1 MAYHLDMMLLTLSV
15 AQGPSLQ
22 LLPASILKALNDDV
36 YVSCTANVDDPDLVT
51 EMKWVGPNGQAI
63 PNDDNTIITMEGIG
77 GPGKLDLMINKLQE
91 KDTGIYNC
99 TAIYAGNQKLSA
111 ELMVEAFLDID
122 FGDTPGHQTPFIGT
136 ESKIRCTPV
145 AKPAPRV
152 DWLKDSIPLRNDDN
166 HIIQQ
171 DGVLIKKVTEAD
183 EGIYRCRARV
193 PEIGSIDYRDIQV
206 EVYVPP
212 QINIAPENVTGVEK
226 ETVTFKC
233 GANGK
238 PQPVYSWV
246 NKDNEPLE
254 DREGYFV
261 DPEKGVL
268 TIMELK
274 PELGGTYRCTAKNPA
289 GEDTAKANLLVL
301 TKPKVETFLNI
312 TQAVDLNA
320 EMRCVATGSPLPK
333 IIFKKESNEDSF
345 QDGINVD
352 DRIEI
357 EQAEDEEGRRV
368 GILKIR
374 GVHRSDDGLY
384 TCTAKSEGGTTQV
397 WGHITVEFPPTFEEE
412 VKTEEWTWEQAPVNL
427 TCLATAIPNATIQ
440 WYFRNVEISAL
451 DENLKILSY
460 GPLGVL
466 NINPSQSYY
475 GTYTCE
481 ATNKLGRAEH
491 NLELRE
497 AHVPGPVSGAEILK
511 KSATTITWNI
521 LDPASNGGLPI
532 QSYIVEYWLRNSG
545 IETAKTKIWT
555 KGSTYTL
562 ESLQPLETYIFRF
575 AAKNEAGRGEW
586 SGDKVEEMPK
596 RAAPEEPWIYNSD
609 SLVVE
614 NPYKDEYKLQWSVP
628 LDNGEPID
636 HFSILYFQVHN
647 TSGKWINVGEKLSDK
662 SKYPGPTEF
671 TIKDLDPD
679 THYKIELRAHNE
691 IGYSTPAEIVIKTA
705 HDPSSM
711 SGTGGKTTYS
721 SVAPSTT
728 TPAHDPVGPQPST
741 GGVGTGLIVGIIVI
755 VVLIVIV
762 VADVICY
769 CTKNAGLTAA
779 IVGKRGSKDKDKEAM
794 LEDGKNASADTLN
807 EESKDETKPLD
818 EKPLPEKEVPKDLE
832 KKVDIIS
839 EKETDEKHEGNGE
852 MKPVKEED
860 AKPVQQESDEK
871 AKEVTEPTET
881 TPMIQGSL
889 HVNNS
894 PVNSKF
900 INVHHGK
907 IWAQMQKQSL
917 QTQTPTTRIRR
928 TPHHLVDN
936 YRRSYSESHYLEDIP
951 NSFEETSN
959 DLKNTSTKMDSN
971 FSGSFKNAYEEIG
984 YGQDGHPLSWKLAM
998 ENPVFNASSRLQSSK
1013 STPALDYDSDSS
1025 VDSTYDVPFKVKV
1038 PIRYSYTP
1046 EPSVLCRNRQV
1057 KPPLPVRN
1065 PETKLTCSHENL
1077 LSNGKN
1083 RYMPSFTGSQCSLK
1097 ASLYEEVKDP
1107 EDSEFEVMDS
1117 RSKIRYVMS
1126 SKEALDRL
1134 SVDALGL
1141 GTSRES
1147 ISHNHLKSPSNA
1159 SMENFVAK
1167 FIPQSTYQPPSQNSY
1182 TTFYQPNDAPFYLKK
1197 PKVAFGIAEY
1207 DKQMKAQPT
1216 IANKVV
1222 EIPTKKPRQFETQD
1236 GEFSSPLVK
1245 ISNQKSIV
1253 ISQPRKPKVPPPPV
1267 PAFKK
1272 PSTPVSEKSNH
1283 KTVTTLYFVERPKYP
1298 NLSQSVD
1305 RLDDG
1310 FYSPPE
1316 ESSSPLYVQSSMS
1329 SARSLGSLL
1338 SSERSQRSYNQPTL
1352 I

>member
-22 LLPASILKALNDDV
+22 LLPANILKALNDDV
-36 YVSCTANVDDPDLVT
+36 YVSCTANVDDAELVT

-77 GPGKLDLMINKLQE
+77 GPGKLDLMITKLQD

-99 TAIYAGNQKLSA
+99 TATYAGNQKLSA
-111 ELMVEAFLDID
+111 EIMVEAFLDID
-122 FGDTPGHQTPFIGT
+122 FGDTPVHQTPFIDT

-152 DWLKDSIPLRNDDN
+152 DWLKDSTPLRNDEN

-171 DGVLIKKVTEAD
+171 DGVLIKQVTTDD

-193 PEIGSIDYRDIQV
+193 PEIGSIDYKDIRV
-206 EVYVPP
+206 EVYIPP
-212 QINIAPENVTGVEK
+212 KIDEPPKNATGVEK
-226 ETVTFKC
+226 ETVTFMCNAK
-233 GANGK
+233 GK
-238 PQPVYSWV
+238 PSPIYSWV

-261 DPEKGVL
+261 DPEKGIL

-274 PELGGTYRCTAKNPA
+274 PELGGTYRCTAKNAA
-289 GEDTAKANLLVL
+289 GEDTAKATLLVR

-333 IIFKKESNEDSF
+333 IIFKKESNDDSF
-345 QDGINVD
+345 QDGINAD
-352 DRIEI
+352 DRIEV
-357 EQAEDEEGRRV
+357 EQDEDDEGRRV

-384 TCTAKSEGGTTQV
+384 TCTADSEGGVTQV
-397 WGHITVEFPPTFEEE
+397 WGHITVEFPPTFQDE

-440 WYFRNVEISAL
+440 WYFRNEEISAN
-451 DENLKILSY
+451 DVNLKILSY

-466 NINPSQSYY
+466 SVNPSQSYY
-475 GTYTCE
+475 GKYTCE

-491 NLELRE
+491 DLELKE
-497 AHVPGPVSGAEILK
+497 AHVPGPVSGVEVLK

-521 LDPASNGGLPI
+521 LDPVSNGGLPI
-532 QSYIVEYWLRNSG
+532 QSYIVEYWLRTEG
-545 IETAKTKIWT
+545 IENAERKIWT
-555 KGSTYTL
+555 KGATYSL
-562 ESLQPLETYIFRF
+562 DKLQPMETYIFRF
-575 AAKNEAGRGEW
+575 SAKNEAGTGEW

-596 RAAPEEPWIYNSD
+596 RAVPEEPWIYNSD
-609 SLVVE
+609 SPVIE
-614 NPYKDEYKLQWSVP
+614 NPYKDEYKLQWNVP

-636 HFSILYFQVHN
+636 HFSILYYQVHN
-647 TSGKWINVGEKLSDK
+647 SSGKWVNVGEKLSDK
-662 SKYPGPTEF
+662 SKYPGSTEF
-671 TIKDLDPD
+671 TIKDLNPD
-679 THYKIELRAHNE
+679 THYKIELRAHND

-711 SGTGGKTTYS
+711 SGTGGKPTYS

-741 GGVGTGLIVGIIVI
+741 GGVGTGLIIGIIVI

-762 VADVICY
+762 VADVMCY

-852 MKPVKEED
+852 TKPVKEED
-860 AKPVQQESDEK
+860 AKPIQQETDEK

-881 TPMIQGSL
+881 TPMIQGNL
-889 HVNNS
+889 HVKDPPLNTE
-894 PVNSKF
+894 F
-900 INVHHGK
+900 INVHQAK
-907 IWAQMQKQSL
+907 PLTQMQKQRL
-917 QTQTPTTRIRR
+917 QTQMPTARIRQA
-928 TPHHLVDN
+928 PHHLADV
-936 YRRSYSESHYLEDIP
+936 YRRSYSESNYLEDLESSNLKKTP
-951 NSFEETSN
+951 LKMENNSA
-959 DLKNTSTKMDSN
+959 
-971 FSGSFKNAYEEIG
+971 SGFKKVCNEAG
-984 YGQDGHPLSWKLAM
+984 YGKDGHPLSWKLAM
-998 ENPVFNASSRLQSSK
+998 QNPVLNVNNKKCSK

-1025 VDSTYDVPFKVKV
+1025 VDSTYDVPFKVDDQ
-1038 PIRYSYTP
+1038 RRFSYMP
-1046 EPSVLCRNRQV
+1046 EPSVPSRARQL

-1065 PETKLTCSHENL
+1065 PNTRLTCSRENL
-1077 LSNGKN
+1077 LGNDNG
-1083 RYMPSFTGSQCSLK
+1083 RSTPPFVGSENSVRP
-1097 ASLYEEVKDP
+1097 SLYEEV
-1107 EDSEFEVMDS
+1107 EDSMKSENEVVDNRS
-1117 RSKIRYVMS
+1117 RIRFFTS
-1126 SKEALDRL
+1126 SSEALDRL
-1134 SVDALGL
+1134 S

-1147 ISHNHLKSPSNA
+1147 ISPHFKSPSRANKVD
-1159 SMENFVAK
+1159 FVSES
-1167 FIPQSTYQPPSQNSY
+1167 ISQSTYKPPSQSSN
-1182 TTFYQPNDAPFYLKK
+1182 TTFYQPNDAPFYMKK
-1197 PKVAFGIAEY
+1197 PKVAFGVAEY
-1207 DKQMKAQPT
+1207 DKKLSTQPSVS
-1216 IANKVV
+1216 NK
-1222 EIPTKKPRQFETQD
+1222 TQH
-1236 GEFSSPLVK
+1236 GEFSSPFAK
-1245 ISNQKSIV
+1245 SYNQKRIGN
-1253 ISQPRKPKVPPPPV
+1253 SQPRKPTVPPPPT
-1267 PAFKK
+1267 PASKK
-1272 PSTPVSEKSNH
+1272 PSSVSEKSKH
-1283 KTVTTLYFVERPKYP
+1283 KTVTTLYFVEHPKYP

-1310 FYSPPE
+1310 HYSPLSTE
-1316 ESSSPLYVQSSMS
+1316 ESSSSFFPQSSMS
-1329 SARSLGSLL
+1329 TARSLGSLL
-1338 SSERSQRSYNQPTL
+1338 SSEGSHRSYNQPTL

>member
-1 MAYHLDMMLLTLSV
+1 MTSLISTALLTLLALIHVSV

-22 LLPASILKALNDDV
+22 LLPSSILKALNDDV

-122 FGDTPGHQTPFIGT
+122 FGDTPVHQTPFIGT

-238 PQPVYSWV
+238 PLPVYSWV

-333 IIFKKESNEDSF
+333 IVFKKESNDDSF

-352 DRIEI
+352 DRIEV

-384 TCTAKSEGGTTQV
+384 TCTANSEGGVTQV

-440 WYFRNVEISAL
+440 WYFRNEEISAL

-491 NLELRE
+491 NLELKE
-497 AHVPGPVSGAEILK
+497 AHVPGPVSGAEVLK

-609 SLVVE
+609 SPVIE

-647 TSGKWINVGEKLSDK
+647 SSGKWVNVGEKLSDK

-691 IGYSTPAEIVIKTA
+691 IGYSTPAEIVIKT
-705 HDPSSM
+705 
-711 SGTGGKTTYS
+711 
-721 SVAPSTT
+721 
-728 TPAHDPVGPQPST
+728 AHDPVGPQPST

-860 AKPVQQESDEK
+860 AKPVQQETDEK

-889 HVNNS
+889 HVKNS

-900 INVHHGK
+900 INVHQGK
-907 IWAQMQKQSL
+907 ILAQMQKQSP
-917 QTQTPTTRIRR
+917 QTQTPTARIRR
-928 TPHHLVDN
+928 TPRHFVDS
-936 YRRSYSESHYLEDIP
+936 YRRSYSESHHLEDMP
-951 NSFEETSN
+951 SSFEKTSN

-971 FSGSFKNAYEEIG
+971 FAGSIKNAYEEIG

-998 ENPVFNASSRLQSSK
+998 ENPVFNANSRIRSSK

-1038 PIRYSYTP
+1038 PIRYSYMP
-1046 EPSVLCRNRQV
+1046 ESAVPCRSRQV

-1077 LSNGKN
+1077 LNNGKN
-1083 RYMPSFTGSQCSLK
+1083 RYMPSSTGSQCSLK
-1097 ASLYEEVKDP
+1097 ASLYEEVKDL
-1107 EDSEFEVMDS
+1107 EESEFKVMDS

-1134 SVDALGL
+1134 SVDALGQ

-1147 ISHNHLKSPSNA
+1147 ISHRRLESPSNA
-1159 SMENFVAK
+1159 SMENFVAE

-1182 TTFYQPNDAPFYLKK
+1182 TTFYQPDDAPFYLKK
-1197 PKVAFGIAEY
+1197 PQVAFGVAEY
-1207 DKQMKAQPT
+1207 DKQMRAQP
-1216 IANKVV
+1216 IISNKVA
-1222 EIPTKKPRQFETQD
+1222 EIPTKKPLNFETQD
-1236 GEFSSPLVK
+1236 GEFSSPSVK
-1245 ISNQKSIV
+1245 

-1267 PAFKK
+1267 PALKK
-1272 PSTPVSEKSNH
+1272 PSTPASEKSNH

-1316 ESSSPLYVQSSMS
+1316 ESSSPLYMQSSVS

-1338 SSERSQRSYNQPTL
+1338 SSEGSQRSYNQPTL

>member
-1 MAYHLDMMLLTLSV
+1 M

-22 LLPASILKALNDDV
+22 LLPSSILKALNDDV

-122 FGDTPGHQTPFIGT
+122 FGDTPVHQTPFIGT

-238 PQPVYSWV
+238 PLPVYSWV

-333 IIFKKESNEDSF
+333 IVFKKESNDDSF

-352 DRIEI
+352 DRIEV
-357 EQAEDEEGRRV
+357 EQAEDEEGRSV

-384 TCTAKSEGGTTQV
+384 TCTANSEGGVTQV

-440 WYFRNVEISAL
+440 WYFRNEEISAL

-491 NLELRE
+491 NLELKE
-497 AHVPGPVSGAEILK
+497 AHVPGPVSGAEVLK

-609 SLVVE
+609 SPVIE

-647 TSGKWINVGEKLSDK
+647 SSGKWVNVGEKLSDK

-691 IGYSTPAEIVIKTA
+691 IGYSTPAEIVIKT
-705 HDPSSM
+705 
-711 SGTGGKTTYS
+711 
-721 SVAPSTT
+721 
-728 TPAHDPVGPQPST
+728 AHDPVGPQPST

-794 LEDGKNASADTLN
+794 LEDGKNAS
-807 EESKDETKPLD
+807 
-818 EKPLPEKEVPKDLE
+818 
-832 KKVDIIS
+832 
-839 EKETDEKHEGNGE
+839 DEKHEGNGE

-860 AKPVQQESDEK
+860 AKPVQQETDEK

-889 HVNNS
+889 HVKNS

-900 INVHHGK
+900 INVHQGK
-907 IWAQMQKQSL
+907 ILAQMQKQSP
-917 QTQTPTTRIRR
+917 QTQTPTARIRR
-928 TPHHLVDN
+928 TPRHFVDS
-936 YRRSYSESHYLEDIP
+936 YRRSYSESHHLEDMP
-951 NSFEETSN
+951 SSFEKTSN

-971 FSGSFKNAYEEIG
+971 FAGSIKNAYEEIG

-998 ENPVFNASSRLQSSK
+998 ENPVFNANSRIRSSK

-1038 PIRYSYTP
+1038 PIRYSYMP
-1046 EPSVLCRNRQV
+1046 ESAVPCRSRQV

-1077 LSNGKN
+1077 LNNGKN
-1083 RYMPSFTGSQCSLK
+1083 RYMPSSTGSQCSLK
-1097 ASLYEEVKDP
+1097 ASLYEEVKDL
-1107 EDSEFEVMDS
+1107 EESEFKVMDS

-1134 SVDALGL
+1134 SVDALGQ

-1147 ISHNHLKSPSNA
+1147 ISHRRLESPSNA
-1159 SMENFVAK
+1159 SMENFVAE

-1182 TTFYQPNDAPFYLKK
+1182 TTFYQPDDAPFYLKK
-1197 PKVAFGIAEY
+1197 PQVAFGVAEY
-1207 DKQMKAQPT
+1207 DKQMRAQP
-1216 IANKVV
+1216 IISNKVA
-1222 EIPTKKPRQFETQD
+1222 EIPTKKPLNFETQD
-1236 GEFSSPLVK
+1236 GEFSSPSVK
-1245 ISNQKSIV
+1245 

-1267 PAFKK
+1267 PALKK
-1272 PSTPVSEKSNH
+1272 PSTPASEKSNH

-1316 ESSSPLYVQSSMS
+1316 ESSSPLYMQSSVS

-1338 SSERSQRSYNQPTL
+1338 SSEGSQRSYNQPTL

>member
-1 MAYHLDMMLLTLSV
+1 M

-22 LLPASILKALNDDV
+22 LLPSSILKALNDDV

-122 FGDTPGHQTPFIGT
+122 FGDTPVHQTPFIGT

-238 PQPVYSWV
+238 PLPVYSWV

-333 IIFKKESNEDSF
+333 IVFKKESNDDSF

-352 DRIEI
+352 DRIEV

-384 TCTAKSEGGTTQV
+384 TCTANSEGGVTQV

-440 WYFRNVEISAL
+440 WYFRNEEISAL

-491 NLELRE
+491 NLELKE
-497 AHVPGPVSGAEILK
+497 AHVPGPVSGAEVLK

-609 SLVVE
+609 SPVIE

-647 TSGKWINVGEKLSDK
+647 SSGKWVNVGEKLSDK

-691 IGYSTPAEIVIKTA
+691 IGYSTPAEIVIKT
-705 HDPSSM
+705 
-711 SGTGGKTTYS
+711 
-721 SVAPSTT
+721 
-728 TPAHDPVGPQPST
+728 AHDPVGPQPST

-794 LEDGKNASADTLN
+794 LEDGKNAS
-807 EESKDETKPLD
+807 
-818 EKPLPEKEVPKDLE
+818 
-832 KKVDIIS
+832 
-839 EKETDEKHEGNGE
+839 DEKHEGNGE

-860 AKPVQQESDEK
+860 AKPVQQETDEK

-889 HVNNS
+889 HVKNS

-900 INVHHGK
+900 INVHQGK
-907 IWAQMQKQSL
+907 ILAQMQKQSP
-917 QTQTPTTRIRR
+917 QTQTPTARIRR
-928 TPHHLVDN
+928 TPRHFVDS
-936 YRRSYSESHYLEDIP
+936 YRRSYSESHHLEDMP
-951 NSFEETSN
+951 SSFEKTSN

-971 FSGSFKNAYEEIG
+971 FAGSIKNAYEEIG

-998 ENPVFNASSRLQSSK
+998 ENPVFNANSRIRSSK

-1038 PIRYSYTP
+1038 PIRYSYMP
-1046 EPSVLCRNRQV
+1046 ESAVPCRSRQV

-1077 LSNGKN
+1077 LNNGKN
-1083 RYMPSFTGSQCSLK
+1083 RYMPSSTGSQCSLK
-1097 ASLYEEVKDP
+1097 ASLYEEVKDL
-1107 EDSEFEVMDS
+1107 EESEFKVMDS

-1134 SVDALGL
+1134 SVDALGQ

-1147 ISHNHLKSPSNA
+1147 ISHRRLESPSNA
-1159 SMENFVAK
+1159 SMENFVAE

-1182 TTFYQPNDAPFYLKK
+1182 TTFYQPDDAPFYLKK
-1197 PKVAFGIAEY
+1197 PQVAFGVAEY
-1207 DKQMKAQPT
+1207 DKQMRAQP
-1216 IANKVV
+1216 IISNKVA
-1222 EIPTKKPRQFETQD
+1222 EIPTKKPLNFETQD
-1236 GEFSSPLVK
+1236 GEFSSPSVK
-1245 ISNQKSIV
+1245 

-1267 PAFKK
+1267 PALKK
-1272 PSTPVSEKSNH
+1272 PSTPASEKSNH

-1316 ESSSPLYVQSSMS
+1316 ESSSPLYMQSSVS

-1338 SSERSQRSYNQPTL
+1338 SSEGSQRSYNQPTL